1 MKRALVIG
9 AGIAGSVVAVGLQR
23 CGFEPVVY
31 EAWPNRAA
39 LGVGSWLTLAVN
51 GLRALRAL
59 DLDRPVLDVSF
70 PTRSVEL
77 YNGAGRRLGIAPL
90 GESLSDGTTTRTLMR
105 SDLYGV
111 LADEAR
117 RRGVEF
123 VHDKR
128 LVHAETG
135 SDGTVLARFADGT
148 EAEGDVLIGADGAH
162 SATRAIL
169 DPRAP
174 RPRETGMGNVGGVTR
189 NAGLGLAPGTF
200 RMMFGKRAFFGYAV
214 HPSGDVWWF
223 ANPPVPYPPDPDA
236 AWLAGLFD
244 EDAGPASSLIRATTE
259 PIVFSSQHELP
270 TVPTWHRGAMVL
282 VGDAAHVASPTSG
295 QGASLAAEDAVALSL
310 CLRDRPV
317 PAAFAAYESM
327 RRARVERIVAEAAR
341 TSTHKVPG
349 PLGRLVRDLVL
360 PMVLR
365 QATKSPRDWLFEYR
379 VPMGVTGA

>member
-1 MKRALVIG
+1 
-9 AGIAGSVVAVGLQR
+9 
-23 CGFEPVVY
+23 
-31 EAWPNRAA
+31 
-39 LGVGSWLTLAVN
+39 
-51 GLRALRAL
+51 
-59 DLDRPVLDVSF
+59 
-70 PTRSVEL
+70 
-77 YNGAGRRLGIAPL
+77 
-90 GESLSDGTTTRTLMR
+90 MR

-282 VGDAAHVASPTSG
+282 VGDAAHATSPSSG
-295 QGASLAAEDAVALSL
+295 QGASMAIEDALVLGQ
-310 CLRDRPV
+310 CLRDV
-317 PAAFAAYESM
+317 PSTREAFATFERV
-327 RRARVERIVAEAAR
+327 RRARVEKVVAQGKRNGSGKA
-341 TSTHKVPG
+341 PG
-349 PLGRLVRDLVL
+349 VVGAVMRDLFMPV
-360 PMVLR
+360 MAR
-365 QATKSPRDWLFEYR
+365 QMEKKNLLGWITDHRIAWDDK
-379 VPMGVTGA
+379 VA